1 MSEPAAPAPTN
12 ASPLVWRDDGMPQSA
27 LYGDVYFSSADGLAE
42 TRAVFLAGCDLPNAW
57 TGRDHFTV
65 AELGFGTG
73 LNIAALLDLWRRE
86 KTAHSRRGGQRLHIF
101 SIEAHPITRD
111 EAGRALAVWPE
122 LGEAAQVLLD
132 HWPGVA
138 RGFHRIDLPGFD
150 ATFDLAV
157 MDVEPALAAWDGA
170 ADAWFLDGFSPAVN
184 PAMWRE
190 EILAA
195 VAARSA
201 PGARAA
207 TFTVAGA
214 VRRGLA
220 TAGFQVDKRPGFGRK
235 KERLEAVM
243 PGTPDLAP
251 RPRRLAVIG
260 GGIAGAAMA
269 RAARAACAEGGL
281 EVVVFDDGQA
291 PASGN
296 PAALVT
302 PALDAG
308 GGRRAALP
316 AQAFA
321 RAVALYADLETQ
333 QPGAII
339 ARGALKLSV
348 APRDGERH
356 AAVAAQDLF
365 EPGAMVVVDAADAAA
380 RLGEP
385 APDALSM
392 ADALVVE
399 PARIIAAWRGEA
411 VAARVERLAHEDGAH
426 EDGAWRLY
434 DAQNRLLDTVDA
446 VVLAGGADQ
455 ARLWPAAPL
464 RPVRGQ
470 ASWTDHPL
478 SAPVA
483 FGGYAIPTRGGML
496 FGATHDRDT
505 FDTDARETD
514 DRRNLEALA
523 KGLPVLAARL
533 AARLADAPLQGR
545 AAVRATTA
553 DHVALAGAVPDAPSG
568 LFVLG
573 GLGGRGFCLAP
584 LLAEHLAAR
593 ILALPSPLPRTLSAL
608 VEPARFSSR
617 AGSGAI

>member
-1 MSEPAAPAPTN
+1 MSDPAAPSAD
-12 ASPLVWRDDGMPQSA
+12 SPLVWREDGLPQSA

-42 TRAVFLAGCDLPNAW
+42 TRAVFLAGCDLSAAW
-57 TGRDHFTV
+57 QGRDHFTV
-65 AELGFGTG
+65 GELGFGTG

-86 KTAHSRRGGQRLHIF
+86 KAPGQRLHIF
-101 SIEAHPITRD
+101 SIEGHPITRD
-111 EAGRALAVWPE
+111 EAARALAVWPE

-132 HWPGVA
+132 HWPGRA

-157 MDVEPALAAWDGA
+157 MDVGDALAAWDGA
-170 ADAWFLDGFSPAVN
+170 ADAWFLDGFSPALN

-195 VAARSA
+195 VAVRSA

-220 TAGFQVDKRPGFGRK
+220 AAGFQVDKRPGFGRK
-235 KERLEAVM
+235 KERLEALM
-243 PGTPDLAP
+243 PGQPDASP
-251 RPRRLAVIG
+251 RPRRLAIVG

-269 RAARAACAEGGL
+269 RAARVEGL
-281 EVVVFDDGQA
+281 EVAVFDDGEA

-308 GGRRAALP
+308 GGSRAALP

-321 RAVALYADLETQ
+321 RAVALYALIPE
-333 QPGAII
+333 AVI
-339 ARGALKLSV
+339 ARGVLKLSV
-348 APRDGERH
+348 APRDDERH
-356 AAVAAQDLF
+356 ATVAAQDLF
-365 EPGAMVVVDAADAAA
+365 EPGSMAVRDANDVTA
-380 RLGEP
+380 RMGEP
-385 APDALSM
+385 VEGALEM
-392 ADALVVE
+392 AEALVVE
-399 PARIIAAWRGEA
+399 PARVIEAWRGRTIT
-411 VAARVERLAHEDGAH
+411 ARVARLTH
-426 EDGAWRLY
+426 EDGAWRLL
-434 DAQNRLLDTVDA
+434 DHDGRLLAEVDA

-455 ARLWPAAPL
+455 ARLWPAAPI

-470 ASWTDHPL
+470 ATWTDRP
-478 SAPVA
+478 APPPAA
-483 FGGYAIPTRGGML
+483 FGGYAIPTRTGVL
-496 FGATHDRDT
+496 FGATHDRGVME
-505 FDTDARETD
+505 TDAREAD
-514 DRRNLEALA
+514 DHRNLHALA
-523 KGLPVLAARL
+523 KGLPDLAI
-533 AARLADAPLQGR
+533 RLADAPLQGR

-553 DHVALAGAVPDAPSG
+553 DHLPLVGAVPDAPEG

-584 LLAEHLAAR
+584 LLAEHLTAR
-593 ILALPSPLPRTLSAL
+593 MLATPSPLPRSLSAL
-608 VEPARFSSR
+608 IDPARFSSR
-617 AGSGAI
+617 AQPAAL

>member
-1 MSEPAAPAPTN
+1 MSEPTT
-12 ASPLVWRDDGMPQSA
+12 SPLIWRDDGMPQSA

-42 TRAVFLAGCDLPNAW
+42 TRAVFLTGCDLPNAW
-57 TGRDHFTV
+57 RGRDHFTV
-65 AELGFGTG
+65 GELGFGTG

-86 KTAHSRRGGQRLHIF
+86 KIQGQRLHIF

-111 EAGRALAVWPE
+111 EAARALAVWPE
-122 LGEAAQVLLD
+122 LGEAARVLLD

-170 ADAWFLDGFSPAVN
+170 ADAWFLDGFSPALN

-220 TAGFQVDKRPGFGRK
+220 AAGFQVDKRPGFGRK

-243 PGTPDLAP
+243 PGQPDLAP
-251 RPRRLAVIG
+251 RRPARLGRLAVIG

-269 RAARAACAEGGL
+269 RAALAEGVD
-281 EVVVFDDGQA
+281 VVVFDAGEA
-291 PASGN
+291 AASGN

-321 RAVALYADLETQ
+321 RAVALYADLEAEH
-333 QPGAII
+333 PGTII

-356 AAVAAQDLF
+356 VAVAAQDLF
-365 EPGAMVVVDAADAAA
+365 EPGAMIVVDAAGATA

-399 PARIIAAWRGEA
+399 PARVIAAWRGEA
-411 VAARVERLAHEDGAH
+411 VATRVERLDH

-434 DAQNRLLDTVDA
+434 DAQDRLLDAVDA

-470 ASWTDHPL
+470 ASWTDHPI
-478 SAPVA
+478 SAAVA
-483 FGGYAIPTRGGML
+483 FGGYAIPTRDGML

-505 FDTDARETD
+505 FDTDAREAD

-533 AARLADAPLQGR
+533 DGAPLQGR

-553 DHVALAGAVPDAPSG
+553 DHVALAGAVPDMPGG

-593 ILALPSPLPRTLSAL
+593 ILGLPSPLPKTLSAL
-608 VEPARFSSR
+608 VEPGRFSSR
-617 AGSGAI
+617 A

>member
-1 MSEPAAPAPTN
+1 MSDPAVPSPD
-12 ASPLVWRDDGMPQSA
+12 SPLVWRDDGLPQSA
-27 LYGDVYFSSADGLAE
+27 LYGDVYFSSTDGLAE
-42 TRAVFLAGCDLPNAW
+42 TRAVFLTGCDLPAAW
-57 TGRDHFTV
+57 RGRDRFV
-65 AELGFGTG
+65 VGELGFGTG

-86 KTAHSRRGGQRLHIF
+86 RTPGQRLHVF

-111 EAGRALAVWPE
+111 EAARALAVWPE

-132 HWPGVA
+132 HWPGSA

-157 MDVEPALAAWDGA
+157 MDVEDALAAWDGA
-170 ADAWFLDGFSPAVN
+170 ADAWFLDGFSPALN

-220 TAGFQVDKRPGFGRK
+220 AAGFQVDKRPGFGRK

-243 PGTPDLAP
+243 PGQAEP
-251 RPRRLAVIG
+251 RPRPTRLAVVG

-269 RAARAACAEGGL
+269 RAARAEGL
-281 EVVVFDDGQA
+281 DVAVLDDGRS

-308 GGRRAALP
+308 GGPRAALP

-321 RAVALYADLETQ
+321 RAVDLYADLPE
-333 QPGAII
+333 AVI
-339 ARGALKLSV
+339 ARGVLKLAV

-365 EPGAMVVVDAADAAA
+365 EPGAMRILAADDATA

-385 APDALSM
+385 TEAALDM
-392 ADALVVE
+392 AQALVVE
-399 PARIIAAWRGEA
+399 PARVLEAWRGPA
-411 VAARVERLAHEDGAH
+411 IPARVARLAREGDV
-426 EDGAWRLY
+426 WRLY
-434 DAQNRLLDTVDA
+434 DAEDRLLAEADA
-446 VVLAGGADQ
+446 VVLAGGAEQ
-455 ARLWPAAPL
+455 AALWPSAPI

-470 ASWTDHPL
+470 ATWTEHP
-478 SAPVA
+478 APAPAA
-483 FGGYAIPTRGGML
+483 FGAYAIPARDGVL
-496 FGATHDRDT
+496 FGATHDRGGVE
-505 FDTDARETD
+505 TDAREAD
-514 DRRNLEALA
+514 DRRNLVALA
-523 KGLPVLAARL
+523 KGLPGLAAD
-533 AARLADAPLQGR
+533 LADAPLRGR

-553 DHVALAGAVPDAPSG
+553 DHLPLAGAAPEAPDG

-584 LLAEHLAAR
+584 LLAEHLTAR
-593 ILALPSPLPRTLSAL
+593 VLGLPSPLPRDLADL

-617 AGSGAI
+617 P

>member
-1 MSEPAAPAPTN
+1 MSHAPSSPD

-42 TRAVFLAGCDLPNAW
+42 TRAVFLTGCDLPGAW
-57 TGRDHFTV
+57 RGRDHFTV
-65 AELGFGTG
+65 GELGFGTG

-86 KTAHSRRGGQRLHIF
+86 RAPGQRLHIF

-111 EAGRALAVWPE
+111 EAARALAVWPE
-122 LGEAAQVLLD
+122 LGETAQVLLD
-132 HWPGVA
+132 HWPGRA

-157 MDVEPALAAWDGA
+157 MDVEPALAAWDGV
-170 ADAWFLDGFSPAVN
+170 ADAWFLDGFSPALN

-220 TAGFQVDKRPGFGRK
+220 AAGFQVDKRPGFGRK

-243 PGTPDLAP
+243 PGAPDATP

-260 GGIAGAAMA
+260 GGIAGAAMV
-269 RAARAACAEGGL
+269 RAARAASPEGAL
-281 EVVVFDDGQA
+281 EVVVLDDGVA

-308 GGRRAALP
+308 GGPRAALP

-321 RAVALYADLETQ
+321 RAVALYADLPE
-333 QPGAII
+333 AVI
-339 ARGALKLSV
+339 AQGVLKLSV
-348 APRDGERH
+348 APRDAERH
-356 AAVAAQDLF
+356 AAIADQDLF
-365 EPGAMVVVDAADAAA
+365 EPETMTLLDAAGAAT

-385 APDALSM
+385 VQDALSM
-392 ADALVVE
+392 AQALVVE
-399 PARIIAAWRGEA
+399 PARVIAAWRGEA
-411 VAARVERLAHEDGAH
+411 VAARVARLAHEDGV
-426 EDGAWRLY
+426 WRLF
-434 DAQNRLLDTVDA
+434 DADERLLVEADA

-455 ARLWPAAPL
+455 GRLWPAAPI

-470 ASWTDHPL
+470 ANWTNH
-478 SAPVA
+478 SAPAPAA
-483 FGGYAIPTRGGML
+483 FGGYVVPTREGVL
-496 FGATHDRDT
+496 FGATHDRGVT
-505 FDTDARETD
+505 ETDSRAED
-514 DRRNLEALA
+514 DRRNLQGLA

-533 AARLADAPLQGR
+533 ADAPLRGR
-545 AAVRATTA
+545 AAIRATTA
-553 DHVALAGAVPDAPSG
+553 DHLPLAGAVPGEAPG
-568 LFVLG
+568 LYVLG

-584 LLAEHLAAR
+584 LLAEHLMAR
-593 ILALPSPLPRTLSAL
+593 ILALPSPLPRALSAL
-608 VEPARFSSR
+608 VEPGRL
-617 AGSGAI
+617 

>member
-1 MSEPAAPAPTN
+1 MSDPAAPSPDSSP
-12 ASPLVWRDDGMPQSA
+12 ASPLVWRDDGLPQSA

-42 TRAVFLAGCDLPNAW
+42 TRAVFLTGCDLPAAW
-57 TGRDHFTV
+57 RDRDRFV
-65 AELGFGTG
+65 VGELGFGTG

-86 KTAHSRRGGQRLHIF
+86 KAPGQRLHIF

-111 EAGRALAVWPE
+111 EAARALAVWPE

-132 HWPGVA
+132 QWPGRA

-157 MDVEPALAAWDGA
+157 MDVEDALAAWDGA
-170 ADAWFLDGFSPAVN
+170 ADAWFLDGFSPALN

-220 TAGFQVDKRPGFGRK
+220 AAGFQVDKRPGFGRK

-243 PGTPDLAP
+243 PGVESPSS
-251 RPRRLAVIG
+251 RPTRLAVIG

-269 RAARAACAEGGL
+269 RAARLQGL
-281 EVVVFDDGQA
+281 EVTVFDDGEA

-308 GGRRAALP
+308 GGPRAALP

-321 RAVALYADLETQ
+321 RAVALYAET
-333 QPGAII
+333 PDAVI
-339 ARGALKLSV
+339 ARGVLKLAV
-348 APRDGERH
+348 APRDDERH
-356 AAVAAQDLF
+356 AAVAAQALF
-365 EPGAMVVVDAADAAA
+365 EPDAMTLLDADAATA
-380 RLGEP
+380 RLAEP
-385 APDALSM
+385 VAAALDM

-399 PARIIAAWRGEA
+399 PARVLDAWRGP
-411 VAARVERLAHEDGAH
+411 VASARVARLAREDGV
-426 EDGAWRLY
+426 WRLF
-434 DAQNRLLDTVDA
+434 DAEDRPLAEADA
-446 VVLAGGADQ
+446 VVLAGGAGQ
-455 ARLWPAAPL
+455 ARLWPSAPI

-470 ASWTDHPL
+470 ATWTDRP
-478 SAPVA
+478 APAPAA
-483 FGGYAIPTRGGML
+483 FGAYAIPTRDGVL
-496 FGATHDRDT
+496 FGATHDRDAVE
-505 FDTDARETD
+505 TDARQDD
-514 DRRNLEALA
+514 DRRNLQALA
-523 KGLPVLAARL
+523 KGLPELAAS
-533 AARLADAPLQGR
+533 LADAPLRGR

-553 DHVALAGAVPDAPSG
+553 DHLPLAGAVADAAPG

-593 ILALPSPLPRTLSAL
+593 ILALPSPLPRALSAL
-608 VEPARFSSR
+608 VDPARFSSR
-617 AGSGAI
+617 TEPGAV

>member
-1 MSEPAAPAPTN
+1 MSEPPP
-12 ASPLVWRDDGMPQSA
+12 SPLVWRDDGMPQSA

-42 TRAVFLAGCDLPNAW
+42 TRAVFLEGCGLPAAW
-57 TGRDHFTV
+57 RGRDRFV
-65 AELGFGTG
+65 VGELGFGTG

-86 KTAHSRRGGQRLHIF
+86 KAPGQRLHIF
-101 SIEAHPITRD
+101 SIEAHPISRD
-111 EAGRALAVWPE
+111 QAARALAVWPE
-122 LGEAAQVLLD
+122 LGEAAGVLLD
-132 HWPGVA
+132 HWPGEA

-157 MDVEPALAAWDGA
+157 MDVEDALAAWDGA

-220 TAGFQVDKRPGFGRK
+220 AAGFQVDKRPGFGRK
-235 KERLEAVM
+235 KERLEAAM
-243 PGTPDLAP
+243 PGTPHAPP

-269 RAARAACAEGGL
+269 RAARAEGL
-281 EVVVFDDGQA
+281 EVLVFDDGQA

-308 GGRRAALP
+308 GGPRAALP

-321 RAVALYADLETQ
+321 RAVALYDDLDAHAGE
-333 QPGAII
+333 AVI
-339 ARGALKLSV
+339 ARGVLKLSLSQ
-348 APRDGERH
+348 RDGERH

-365 EPGAMVVVDAADAAA
+365 EPGAMTVLDAETATA
-380 RLGEP
+380 RLGQSVE
-385 APDALSM
+385 AALSM
-392 ADALVVE
+392 AQALVVE
-399 PARIIAAWRGEA
+399 PAKVLAAWLGGTA
-411 VAARVERLAHEDGAH
+411 TARVARLVHNS
-426 EDGAWRLY
+426 GAWRLF
-434 DAQNRLLDTVDA
+434 DAEDRLLAEADV
-446 VVLAGGADQ
+446 VVLAGGAGL
-455 ARLWPAAPL
+455 ARLWPAAPI

-470 ASWTDHPL
+470 ATWTAGL
-478 SAPVA
+478 EACAPAA
-483 FGGYAIPTRGGML
+483 FGAYAIPTRDGVL
-496 FGATHDRDT
+496 FGATHDRGVIE
-505 FDTDARETD
+505 TDARADD
-514 DRRNLEALA
+514 DRRNLQALA
-523 KGLPVLAARL
+523 KGLPDLAARL
-533 AARLADAPLQGR
+533 ARAPLKGR

-553 DHVALAGAVPDAPSG
+553 DHLPLAGAVPDAPDG
-568 LFVLG
+568 LFVLA

-593 ILALPSPLPRTLSAL
+593 ILALPSPLPRGLSAL

-617 AGSGAI
+617 ADPGAV

>member
-1 MSEPAAPAPTN
+1 MSDPAAPSPDSPPT
-12 ASPLVWRDDGMPQSA
+12 SPLVWRDDGMPQSA

-42 TRAVFLAGCDLPNAW
+42 TRAVFLTGCGLPDAW
-57 TGRDHFTV
+57 RGRDHFV
-65 AELGFGTG
+65 VGELGFGTG
-73 LNIAALLDLWRRE
+73 LNIAALLDLWRQE
-86 KTAHSRRGGQRLHIF
+86 KTEGQRLHVF

-111 EAGRALAVWPE
+111 EAARALAVWPE

-132 HWPGVA
+132 HWPGQA

-157 MDVEPALAAWDGA
+157 MDVEQALAAWDGA
-170 ADAWFLDGFSPAVN
+170 ADAWFLDGFSPALN

-220 TAGFQVDKRPGFGRK
+220 AAGFQVDKRPGFGRK
-235 KERLEAVM
+235 KERLEAVF
-243 PGTPDLAP
+243 PGELAAP
-251 RPRRLAVIG
+251 VRPRRLAVIG

-269 RAARAACAEGGL
+269 RAARAEGL
-281 EVVVFDDGQA
+281 EVTVHDDGQA

-308 GGRRAALP
+308 GGPRAALP

-321 RAVALYADLETQ
+321 RAVALYAQSPE
-333 QPGAII
+333 AVI
-339 ARGALKLSV
+339 AHGVLKLAA
-348 APRDGERH
+348 APRDDERH
-356 AAVAAQDLF
+356 AAVAVQDLF
-365 EPGAMVVVDAADAAA
+365 EPETMTLLDAEAATA
-380 RLGEP
+380 RMGEP
-385 APDALSM
+385 VEAALEM
-392 ADALVVE
+392 AHALVVE
-399 PARIIAAWRGEA
+399 PARVLEAWRGPA
-411 VAARVERLAHEDGAH
+411 IPARVARLAYED
-426 EDGAWRLY
+426 DAWRLY
-434 DAQNRLLDTVDA
+434 DADDRLLAEADA

-455 ARLWPAAPL
+455 ARLWPSAPI

-470 ASWTDHPL
+470 ATWTDRP
-478 SAPVA
+478 APAPAA
-483 FGGYAIPTRGGML
+483 FGAYAIPTRDGVL
-496 FGATHDRDT
+496 FGATHDRGDVE
-505 FDTDARETD
+505 TDAREGD
-514 DRRNLEALA
+514 DHRNLQALA
-523 KGLPVLAARL
+523 KGLPDL

-553 DHVALAGAVPDAPSG
+553 DHLPLAGAVPDAPDG

-584 LLAEHLAAR
+584 LLAEHLTAR
-593 ILALPSPLPRTLSAL
+593 ILALPSPLPRALSAL

-617 AGSGAI
+617 TEPRAV

>member
-1 MSEPAAPAPTN
+1 MMSDPPPDPGAPPGSPPN
-12 ASPLVWRDDGMPQSA
+12 SPLVWQDDGLPRSA

-42 TRAVFLAGCDLPNAW
+42 TRAVFLTGCDLPNAW
-57 TGRDHFTV
+57 AGRDHFTV
-65 AELGFGTG
+65 GELGFGTG

-86 KTAHSRRGGQRLHIF
+86 RPPGGRLHIF
-101 SIEAHPITRD
+101 SIEGHPITRD
-111 EAGRALAVWPE
+111 EAARALAVWPE
-122 LGEAAQVLLD
+122 LGDAASVLLD
-132 HWPGVA
+132 HWPGQA

-157 MDVEPALAAWDGA
+157 MEVEPALAAWDGK
-170 ADAWFLDGFSPAVN
+170 ADAWFLDGFSPALN

-190 EILAA
+190 EVLAA

-220 TAGFQVDKRPGFGRK
+220 AAGFQVDKRPGFGRK

-243 PGTPDLAP
+243 PGAPAAPP

-269 RAARAACAEGGL
+269 RAAHAEGL
-281 EVVVFDDGQA
+281 TVTVVDDGLA

-308 GGRRAALP
+308 GGPRAALA

-321 RAVALYADLETQ
+321 RATALYAALPE
-333 QPGAII
+333 AVI
-339 ARGALKLSV
+339 ARDVLKLP
-348 APRDGERH
+348 AAERDAARH
-356 AAVAAQDLF
+356 AAVAGQNLF
-365 EPGAMVVVDAADAAA
+365 EPGAMSLIDAEAATR

-385 APDALSM
+385 APAALAM
-392 ADALVVE
+392 AQALVVE
-399 PARIIAAWRGEA
+399 PARVLEAWRGEA
-411 VAARVERLAHEDGAH
+411 IAAQVARIVHDGAV
-426 EDGAWRLY
+426 WRLF
-434 DAQNRLLDTVDA
+434 DAEDACLIEVDV
-446 VVLAGGADQ
+446 VVLAGGAGQ

-470 ASWTDHPL
+470 TSWTTRRW
-478 SAPVA
+478 AA
-483 FGGYAIPTRGGML
+483 AATFGGYVVPTRDGLL
-496 FGATHDRDT
+496 FGATHDRDQV
-505 FDTDARETD
+505 ETD
-514 DRRNLEALA
+514 VRPADHARNLETLA
-523 KGLPVLAARL
+523 KGLPGLAASL
-533 AARLADAPLQGR
+533 AASLGDAALEGRVALR
-545 AAVRATTA
+545 AATA
-553 DHVALAGAVPDAPSG
+553 DHLPLAGTVPDAAPG

-584 LLAEHLAAR
+584 LLAEHLAAS
-593 ILALPSPLPRTLSAL
+593 ILDRPSPLPRALSAL
-608 VEPARFSSR
+608 VEPGRFSPR
-617 AGSGAI
+617 DPAGGL

>member
-1 MSEPAAPAPTN
+1 MRGALYKRRMSDDTSPPG
-12 ASPLVWRDDGMPQSA
+12 SPLVWRDDGMPQSA

-42 TRAVFLAGCDLPNAW
+42 TRAVFLAGCDLPAAW
-57 TGRDHFTV
+57 AGRDHFTV
-65 AELGFGTG
+65 GELGFGTG

-86 KTAHSRRGGQRLHIF
+86 KTEGQRLHVF

-111 EAGRALAVWPE
+111 EAARALAVWPE
-122 LGEAAQVLLD
+122 LGEAARVLLD
-132 HWPGVA
+132 HWPGQA

-170 ADAWFLDGFSPAVN
+170 ADAWFLDGFSPALN

-220 TAGFQVDKRPGFGRK
+220 AAGFQVDKRPGFGRK
-235 KERLEAVM
+235 KERLEAIM
-243 PGTPDLAP
+243 PGKADAP
-251 RPRRLAVIG
+251 ARPRRLAVIG

-269 RAARAACAEGGL
+269 RAARAEGL
-281 EVVVFDDGQA
+281 EVTLFDDGRA

-302 PALDAG
+302 PPLDAG
-308 GGRRAALP
+308 GGPRAALP

-321 RAVALYADLETQ
+321 RAVTLYQALPEAV
-333 QPGAII
+333 I
-339 ARGALKLSV
+339 ARGVLKLASD
-348 APRDGERH
+348 PRDEARH
-356 AAVAAQDLF
+356 AAVAGQDLF
-365 EPGAMVVVDAADAAA
+365 EPGAMGLLDPEAATS

-385 APDALSM
+385 TGEALLM

-399 PARIIAAWRGEA
+399 PACVLDAWRGTTRSDP
-411 VAARVERLAHEDGAH
+411 VARIVHDG
-426 EDGAWRLY
+426 GVW
-434 DAQNRLLDTVDA
+434 RLLDAEGRTLGEADA

-455 ARLWPAAPL
+455 DRLWPRAPL
-464 RPVRGQ
+464 RLVRGQ
-470 ASWTDHPL
+470 ASWTTQAFP
-478 SAPVA
+478 APTPAA
-483 FGGYAIPTRGGML
+483 FGGYVAPTRDGVL
-496 FGATHDRDT
+496 FGATHDRD
-505 FDTDARETD
+505 ARETD
-514 DRRNLEALA
+514 VRELDHRRNRQALA
-523 KGLPVLAARL
+523 KGLPGLAARL
-533 AARLADAPLQGR
+533 AETPLEGR

-553 DHVALAGAVPDAPSG
+553 DHLPLAGAVPGATAG
-568 LFVLG
+568 LWVLG

-584 LLAEHLAAR
+584 LLAEHLTAR
-593 ILALPSPLPRTLSAL
+593 ILGLPSPLPVPLSAL
-608 VEPARFSSR
+608 VDPARFSSR
-617 AGSGAI
+617 DQPEGL

>member
-1 MSEPAAPAPTN
+1 MNDAAPPPSSPLV
-12 ASPLVWRDDGMPQSA
+12 SPLVWRDDGMPQSA

-42 TRAVFLAGCDLPNAW
+42 TRAVFLAGCDLPAAW
-57 TGRDHFTV
+57 AGRDHFTV
-65 AELGFGTG
+65 GELGFGTG

-86 KTAHSRRGGQRLHIF
+86 RAPSQRLHIF

-111 EAGRALAVWPE
+111 EAARALAVWPE
-122 LGEAAQVLLD
+122 LGQAASVLLD
-132 HWPGVA
+132 HWPGAA

-170 ADAWFLDGFSPAVN
+170 ADAWFLDGFSPALN

-220 TAGFQVDKRPGFGRK
+220 AAGFQVEKRPGFGRK
-235 KERLEAVM
+235 KERLEAVF
-243 PGTPDLAP
+243 PGQPGHAP
-251 RPRRLAVIG
+251 RPRSLAVIG

-269 RAARAACAEGGL
+269 RAARAEGL
-281 EVVVFDDGQA
+281 EVTLLDDGEA

-308 GGRRAALP
+308 GGLRAALP

-321 RAVALYADLETQ
+321 RAVSLYADLPE
-333 QPGAII
+333 AVIS
-339 ARGALKLSV
+339 RGVLKLSV
-348 APRDGERH
+348 GPRDGERH
-356 AAVAAQDLF
+356 AAVAGQDLF
-365 EPGAMVVVDAADAAA
+365 EPGAMTVLDADAASA

-385 APDALSM
+385 AQDALSM

-399 PARIIAAWRGEA
+399 PTRVLAAWRGEA
-411 VAARVERLAHEDGAH
+411 IAARVARLAQAEDG
-426 EDGAWRLY
+426 WRLF
-434 DAQNRLLDTVDA
+434 DDQDRLLATADA
-446 VVLAGGADQ
+446 VVLAGGAHQ
-455 ARLWPAAPL
+455 ARLWPAAPT

-470 ASWTDHPL
+470 ASWTRHE
-478 SAPVA
+478 APAPAPAA
-483 FGGYAIPTRGGML
+483 FGGYVVPTREGLL
-496 FGATHDRDT
+496 FGATHDRDVVE
-505 FDTDARETD
+505 TDARLED
-514 DRRNLEALA
+514 DRRNLVALA
-523 KGLPVLAARL
+523 KGLPELAARL
-533 AARLADAPLQGR
+533 AEAPLEGR
-545 AAVRATTA
+545 AAVRAATA
-553 DHVALAGAVPDAPSG
+553 DHLPLAGEVPDAPAD

-593 ILALPSPLPRTLSAL
+593 ILDLASPLPRTLSAL
-608 VEPARFSSR
+608 VEPGRFSGR
-617 AGSGAI
+617 